1 MSSAKADEKQEIIG
15 QMILIIF
22 RLSGIPIQAGFVQAP
37 SPALFVT
44 MSLFSHILVSVNQE
58 WQFSDFQSP
67 WTWLPFPA
75 ESFLSG

>member
-1 MSSAKADEKQEIIG
+1 MSSAKADKEPEIICP
-15 QMILIIF
+15 MILTISG
-22 RLSGIPIQAGFVQAP
+22 LSGIPIQTGFVQAP

-44 MSLFSHILVSVNQE
+44 MSLFSHISVSVNRE

-75 ESFLSG
+75 